1 VRNRFAVVPAVVALV
16 LALAV
21 AACGGSDS
29 GNSSSKQA
37 AAGGGAKLQ
46 RGVTLTLW
54 TMPNSPK
61 PKEDLQKMVAPFTA
75 KTGVKVDVQEV
86 GWDVQF
92 DRIRNAAVSGSGPDI
107 TQAGTTQVPF
117 FAALGGFQDL
127 SNHVNDIGGAQA
139 YAPGIWNTTKLE
151 GHNGTW
157 AIPWFTEARSVYY
170 RKDVLKKAGIDPAT
184 AFSSLDAFKQTL

>member
-1 VRNRFAVVPAVVALV
+1 
-16 LALAV
+16 
-21 AACGGSDS
+21 
-29 GNSSSKQA
+29 
-37 AAGGGAKLQ
+37 
-46 RGVTLTLW
+46 
-54 TMPNSPK
+54 MPNSPK
-61 PKEDLQKMVAPFTA
+61 PKDDLQQLVAPFTA
-75 KTGVKVDVQEV
+75 KTGVKVNVQEV

-151 GHNGTW
+151 GHTGTW
-157 AIPWFTEARSVYY
+157 AIPLVHRGPLGLLPQGRAREG
-170 RKDVLKKAGIDPAT
+170 RDPPRHRVQQPRRLQA
-184 AFSSLDAFKQTL
+184 DAADDQGQGPDDRRQADRAVRRARQE